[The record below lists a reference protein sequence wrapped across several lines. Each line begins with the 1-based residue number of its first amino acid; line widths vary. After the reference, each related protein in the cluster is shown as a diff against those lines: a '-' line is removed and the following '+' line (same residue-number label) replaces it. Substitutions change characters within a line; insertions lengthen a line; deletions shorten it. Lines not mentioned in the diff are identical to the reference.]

1 MAGAK
6 DQHPPISPIF
16 LISKSK
22 GSFLPLF
29 FPFIFPPDSLP
40 DPLGK
45 GEKCSSR
52 TRGANHVK
60 ASLLSPPAPPF
71 RPRGRLITLDGEGFP
86 GDNPFRGKNQLNFSS
101 KKLS

>member
-45 GEKCSSR
+45 GGKMFLQDPWSKSR
-52 TRGANHVK
+52 E
-60 ASLLSPPAPPF
+60 SQPPF
-71 RPRGRLITLDGEGFP
+71 SPCPPLSAHVVVSSPWMGRVSLVIIHFAAKT
-86 GDNPFRGKNQLNFSS
+86 N
-101 KKLS
+101 